1 MTSHKFVRSSSP
13 TKDLAGRNAKC
24 HSEMT
29 SNKAASDN
37 DSLRAL
43 GGDEDTAVIFAGI
56 MYAGNQLSLRLQHN
70 QAPYA
75 SLFTL
80 INATR

>member
-29 SNKAASDN
+29 FNKASDN